1 MAGHEC
7 AGALQLVKKGYDK
20 LLSGGA
26 SSPHC
31 LPCQYLQKIFQ
42 ISGCNKPPASAVH
55 AAGRD
60 WKLESA
66 SAFQN
71 SPRVFDTLK
80 RAGALDL
87 RFSGF

>member
-26 SSPHC
+26 SSSH
-31 LPCQYLQKIFQ
+31 CQYLQKIFQ
-42 ISGCNKPPASAVH
+42 ISGRNKPPASAVH

-66 SAFQN
+66 SAFQS
-71 SPRVFDTLK
+71 SPRFFDSLK
-80 RAGALDL
+80 RAGTLDL
-87 RFSGF
+87 HFSGFLR

>member
-20 LLSGGA
+20 LLKGGA
-26 SSPHC
+26 SSPH
-31 LPCQYLQKIFQ
+31 CQYLQKIFQ
-42 ISGCNKPPASAVH
+42 ISGRNKPPASAVH

-66 SAFQN
+66 SAFQS

-87 RFSGF
+87 RFSGFLR